1 MGLFNS
7 ISLIARKAIG
17 RLLAIVKS
25 FVERAELDGAIV
37 ESPKCVNKAIK
48 AMGDADGGRV
58 LFDAYDVRV
67 VAASGSTEARTC
79 TINELNEIL

>member
-1 MGLFNS
+1 MGLINS

-17 RLLAIVKS
+17 KLLAIVKS
-25 FVERAELDGAIV
+25 FIERAELDGAIV

-58 LFDAYDVRV
+58 LFEAYDVRV

>member
-1 MGLFNS
+1 MALGLGIGVYWATQSGFAAA
-7 ISLIARKAIG
+7 IASAF
-17 RLLAIVKS
+17 KS
-25 FVERAELDGAIV
+25 RVIADGAIV
-37 ESPKCVNKAIK
+37 ESLNCVNKAIK

-67 VAASGSTEARTC
+67 IAASGSTEARTC

>member
-7 ISLIARKAIG
+7 ISLVARKAVG
-17 RLLAIVKS
+17 RLLAAVKDFIV
-25 FVERAELDGAIV
+25 RAESDGAVV

-48 AMGDADGGRV
+48 AMPQADGGRQ
-58 LFDAYDVRV
+58 LFDAYNLRV
-67 VAASGSTEARTC
+67 VTASGSTEARTC

>member
-1 MGLFNS
+1 MGLINS

-25 FVERAELDGAIV
+25 FIKRAELDGAIV

-58 LFDAYDVRV
+58 LFDAYDLRV
-67 VAASGSTEARTC
+67 VTASGSTEARTC
-79 TINELNEIL
+79 TINELNELL

>member
-7 ISLIARKAIG
+7 ISLVARKAVG
-17 RLLAIVKS
+17 RLLVAVKD
-25 FVERAELDGAIV
+25 FIERAETDGAVV

-48 AMGDADGGRV
+48 AMGEADGGRV
-58 LFDAYDVRV
+58 LFDAYNVRV

>member
-1 MGLFNS
+1 MGLINS

>member
-7 ISLIARKAIG
+7 ISLVARKAIG
-17 RLLAIVKS
+17 KLLAIVKS
-25 FVERAELDGAIV
+25 FIERAELDGAIV

-58 LFDAYDVRV
+58 LFDAYDVRI

>member
-1 MGLFNS
+1 MGLINS

-25 FVERAELDGAIV
+25 FVERAELDGATV
-37 ESPKCVNKAIK
+37 EAKKCVNNAIK

-58 LFDAYDVRV
+58 LFEAYDVRV

>member
-1 MGLFNS
+1 MGLLNS

-25 FVERAELDGAIV
+25 FIERAELDGAIV
-37 ESPKCVNKAIK
+37 ESPKCVNNAIK

-58 LFDAYDVRV
+58 LCDAYDLRV
-67 VAASGSTEARTC
+67 VTASGSTEARTC
-79 TINELNEIL
+79 TINELNELL

>member
-1 MGLFNS
+1 MGLINS

-25 FVERAELDGAIV
+25 FVERVELDGAIV
-37 ESPKCVNKAIK
+37 ESPKCVNNAIK

>member
-1 MGLFNS
+1 MGLINS

-17 RLLAIVKS
+17 KLLAIVKS
-25 FVERAELDGAIV
+25 FIERAELDGAIV

>member
-1 MGLFNS
+1 MGLINS
-7 ISLIARKAIG
+7 ISLIAKRAIG
-17 RLLAIVKS
+17 KLLAVVKS

-37 ESPKCVNKAIK
+37 ESPKCVNNAIK

-58 LFDAYDVRV
+58 LFDAYDIRV

>member
-1 MGLFNS
+1 MGLLNS
-7 ISLIARKAIG
+7 ISLIARRAVG

-25 FVERAELDGAIV
+25 FIERAELDGAIV

-58 LFDAYDVRV
+58 LFDAYDLRV
-67 VAASGSTEARTC
+67 VTASGSTEARTC
-79 TINELNEIL
+79 TINELNELL